1 MPYINTKT
9 NKRLSDEEKRSLKAR
24 LGEDIALIPGK
35 SERWLM
41 LGFEDGITM
50 AFAGDMESPMAM
62 VDVEIFGKASEES
75 YRKLTRAIT
84 DSVAESA
91 GIAKDKIYVKYREV
105 DVWGFNGENF

>member
-1 MPYINTKT
+1 MPFIDVKT
-9 NKRLSDEEKRSLKAR
+9 NKQVSKTEEIALKQA
-24 LGEDIALIPGK
+24 LGEAIAILPGK

-62 VDVEIFGKASEES
+62 VDVEIFGKASDES

-105 DVWGFNGENF
+105 DVWGFDGENF